1 MCILKKLITFTFLT
15 FVSLNM
21 GSVIAGDIP
30 EALMTGDQKAH
41 FIGLL
46 LKDADQCTLIPKTI
60 MMGDISNDPIKVDC
74 FDKYYGTSDK
84 PKDGDIIVAILNNDL
99 TLDSWIFKVT
109 SEDYRSLKLVSE
121 RYNMAERYEKYI
133 NEGRYFRDSDLLVKE
148 SNLPTKESDYSKI
161 YLGIAII
168 SLLGIIFYLIKH
180 NKSKKAII
188 GLLFL
193 IAGLLILWL
202 FNLKNNESE
211 SLLGTTEQSEPIKI
225 VYLKPENSSQIS
237 DEDLKKYSEILVVN
251 SFEDLEKNVTNKVAI
266 WIDKDSVDLI
276 KDEWLNQEP
285 QKYYPLVLIGYN
297 NALYSFRD
305 KLSLGGIK
313 GPQIDWSTYRL
324 EPGFSTWMFSDSK
337 RILKG
342 FDRDVSVEAILIET
356 RNLSNE
362 ESYKIVLK
370 TNDDCLTKSDCALPF
385 EYAIRSDCPYETRCL
400 KNECCIICPIIDPNW
415 NKIEQAIYNCDV
427 DSVMQTHDKNV
438 VVKLKNGGTI
448 EAFEPNIDDVI
459 FVADKAEEKCGKLT
473 IGTE

>member
-1 MCILKKLITFTFLT
+1 MCILKKLITFIFLT

-41 FIGLL
+41 FIGVLS
-46 LKDADQCTLIPKTI
+46 KDADQCTLIPKTI
-60 MMGDISNDPIKVDC
+60 MMGDINNDPIKVDC
-74 FDKYYGTSDK
+74 FDKYYGASDK
-84 PKDGDIIVAILNNDL
+84 PKDGDIVIAVLNNDL

-133 NEGRYFRDSDLLVKE
+133 NEGKYFRDSDLLVKE
-148 SNLPTKESDYSKI
+148 SGLPIEEPDYSKI
-161 YLGIAII
+161 YLGIVII
-168 SLLGIIFYLIKH
+168 ILLGILFYLIRY
-180 NKSKKAII
+180 NKSKKVII
-188 GLLFL
+188 VLLFL
-193 IAGLLILWL
+193 IAGLLISWL

-211 SLLGTTEQSEPIKI
+211 SLLESTKQSEPIKI
-225 VYLKPENSSQIS
+225 VYLKPKNSFQIS
-237 DEDLKKYSEILVVN
+237 DEDLQKYPEILAVN
-251 SFEDLEKNVTNKVAI
+251 NFEDLEKNVTNKVAI

-324 EPGFSTWMFSDSK
+324 EPGFSAWMLSDSEK
-337 RILKG
+337 TLKG
-342 FDRDVSVEAILIET
+342 FDRDVSVEAVLIET
-356 RNLSNE
+356 RNLLNK
-362 ESYKIVLK
+362 ESYNIVLK
-370 TNDDCLTKSDCALPF
+370 TNDDCLTESDCALPF
-385 EYAIRSDCPYETRCL
+385 EYAIRSDCPYETKCL
-400 KNECCIICPIIDPNW
+400 KNECCVICPIIDPNW
-415 NKIEQAIYNCDV
+415 NKIEQAIYNCNI

-438 VVKLKNGGTI
+438 VVKLKNGDTI

-459 FVADKAEEKCGKLT
+459 FVADKAEEKCGKLI

>member
-46 LKDADQCTLIPKTI
+46 SKDADQC
-60 MMGDISNDPIKVDC
+60 
-74 FDKYYGTSDK
+74 
-84 PKDGDIIVAILNNDL
+84 
-99 TLDSWIFKVT
+99 
-109 SEDYRSLKLVSE
+109 
-121 RYNMAERYEKYI
+121 NMAEPYEKYI

-180 NKSKKAII
+180 NKSKKVII

-285 QKYYPLVLIGYN
+285 QKYYPL
-297 NALYSFRD
+297 
-305 KLSLGGIK
+305 GIN
-313 GPQIDWSTYRL
+313 
-324 EPGFSTWMFSDSK
+324 
-337 RILKG
+337 RI
-342 FDRDVSVEAILIET
+342 
-356 RNLSNE
+356 
-362 ESYKIVLK
+362 
-370 TNDDCLTKSDCALPF
+370 
-385 EYAIRSDCPYETRCL
+385 
-400 KNECCIICPIIDPNW
+400 
-415 NKIEQAIYNCDV
+415 
-427 DSVMQTHDKNV
+427 
-438 VVKLKNGGTI
+438 
-448 EAFEPNIDDVI
+448 
-459 FVADKAEEKCGKLT
+459 
-473 IGTE
+473 